1 MEIAKMSKSEISR
14 RKFLGRSG
22 TVALAMPLAAAIPA
36 AIEATSPKGVEAA
49 SMEDTMQ
56 LLPNRTLTSRTIGST
71 TVTIPIANLPSDGTS
86 DASGA
91 IQSEINNLPTGGGT
105 IIIPWQDTGGNQC
118 VYMLNTQAR
127 SDSGGKDCAIFLNSN
142 VRLECKPGVKLQA
155 MTANTGSTKTDRAYM
170 ISCNGINNVEI
181 ANCWL
186 VGERYTHVYS
196 TIGTGTDE
204 HYYGI
209 SISNVTGMNI
219 RATQISDCTGDGIC
233 LGGSPSDIVL
243 CDVLSTGNRRQAIS
257 ITSGTN
263 IYLYDSEFSYTSGTL
278 PMDGIDI
285 EPQGSASVNGVTI
298 ENCIIKGNGGCGI
311 QLNAQGTNISS
322 VNVKNCLVSYNEWNG
337 FIAQMGTTKAGAV
350 GTITTGSIYG
360 SAFFQN
366 GQQGVSLSG
375 TTSNYTVGASKEYG
389 NYSNSFGNNK
399 LRLPNDIQYPN
410 QTQADTNGYVS
421 GNDVYVS
428 SNSLSSGTVI
438 RWNTYYS

>member
-1 MEIAKMSKSEISR
+1 MSKSEISR

-22 TVALAMPLAAAIPA
+22 TAALALPLAAAIPA
-36 AIEATSPKGVEAA
+36 AIEATSPKAVKAA
-49 SMEDTMQ
+49 SMEDTLQ

-105 IIIPWQDTGGNQC
+105 IIIPWQNTGGSQC
-118 VYMLNTQAR
+118 VYMINTQAR
-127 SDSGGKDCAIFLNSN
+127 TDAGGNDCAINMKSN
-142 VRLECKPGVKLQA
+142 VRLECQPGVKLQA
-155 MTANTGSTKTDRAYM
+155 ITANTGSTKTDRAYM

-196 TIGTGTDE
+196 SGTSTDE

-219 RATQISDCTGDGIC
+219 RATQISDCTGDGLC

-263 IYLYDSEFSYTSGTL
+263 IHLYDSEFSYTSGTL

-311 QLNAQGTNISS
+311 QLNAQGTNISN
-322 VNVKNCLVSYNEWNG
+322 VNLVNCLVSYNEWNG

-350 GTITTGSIYG
+350 GTITTGTIYG

-366 GQQGVSLSG
+366 GQEGVSLSG
-375 TTSNYTVGASKEYG
+375 TTSNYTVGDTTKGDA
-389 NYSNSFGNNK
+389 NSNSFANNK

-410 QTQADTNGYVS
+410 PTEADTSGYVS
-421 GNDVYVS
+421 GNDMFVS
-428 SNSLSSGTVI
+428 SNSLSSGTVVH
-438 RWNTYYS
+438 WNTYYTP

>member
-1 MEIAKMSKSEISR
+1 MSKSEISR

-22 TVALAMPLAAAIPA
+22 TAALALPLAAAIPA
-36 AIEATSPKGVEAA
+36 AIEATSPKAVKAA

-56 LLPNRTLTSRTIGST
+56 LIPNRTLTNRNIGPT
-71 TVTIPIANLPSDGTS
+71 TAPIPTANLPANGTS
-86 DASGA
+86 DASLA
-91 IQSEINNLPTGGGT
+91 IQNAINGLPTGGGT
-105 IIIPWQDTGGNQC
+105 VIIPWQNTGGNQC
-118 VYMLNTQAR
+118 VYMLDVMRDQDAN
-127 SDSGGKDCAIFLNSN
+127 GHYFAISMNSN
-142 VRLECKPGVKLQA
+142 VRLECEPGVKLQA
-155 MTANTGSTKTDRAYM
+155 MTANTGSVKTDRAYM
-170 ISCNGINNVEI
+170 INCNGVQDIEI

-196 TIGTGTDE
+196 TSTSTDE
-204 HYYGI
+204 HFYGI
-209 SISNVTGMNI
+209 SISNVTGMNV

-311 QLNAQGTNISS
+311 QLNAQGTNISN
-322 VNVKNCLVSYNEWNG
+322 VNVKNCLVSYNEWTG
-337 FIAQMGTTKAGAV
+337 FVAQMGTTQSGKV
-350 GTITTGSIYG
+350 GSVTTGSIYG

-366 GQQGVSLSG
+366 GQHGISLTG
-375 TTSNYTVGASKEYG
+375 TTSNYTVGANKEYG

-410 QTQADTNGYVS
+410 QTKADTYGYVS
-421 GNDVYVS
+421 GNDMNVS
-428 SNSLSSGTVI
+428 SNSLSSGTVVH
-438 RWNTYYS
+438 WNTYYTP